1 MVHNAKLLYNSL
13 IFKVVFYG
21 CCACTSPTHRNNL
34 LQLCLAYLLP
44 LAPLNV
50 SSPPSNNAWIAVVS
64 CSEYFNANRFF
75 LQTATLCPGQDHI
88 FE

>member
-1 MVHNAKLLYNSL
+1 MVVVLAPLRHIAT
-13 IFKVVFYG
+13 IFFN
-21 CCACTSPTHRNNL
+21 CALPIF
-34 LQLCLAYLLP
+34 LP

-75 LQTATLCPGQDHI
+75 LPIVTPCQGQDQV